1 MAFVFDPS
9 EQGLRKVMRDY
20 QELALRYLWD
30 EKRDGATSKMVWD
43 HVNDNLGGRT
53 ISRAS
58 VIFFLDR
65 IVEEGVLGYRD
76 ESGKGGYHRVY
87 TPRMSELEYRK
98 YLVRTIVESMKRDFP
113 GETEEVLREFIG

>member
-20 QELALRYLWD
+20 QEFALRYLWG
-30 EKRDGATSKMVWD
+30 EKRDGATSKTVWD
-43 HVNDNLGGRT
+43 RVNDNLGDRT

-65 IVEEGVLGYRD
+65 MVDEGVLGYSD
-76 ESGKGGYHRVY
+76 ETGKGGHHRVY

-98 YLVRTIVESMKRDFP
+98 HLVRTIFESLKRDFP
-113 GETEEVLREFIG
+113 RETEEVLREYIG

>member
-9 EQGLRKVMRDY
+9 EQGLRKVMWDY

-43 HVNDNLGGRT
+43 RVNDNLGGRT

-65 IVEEGVLGYRD
+65 MVEEGVLGYRD
-76 ESGKGGYHRVY
+76 ESGKAVTTGSTRRG
-87 TPRMSELEYRK
+87 
-98 YLVRTIVESMKRDFP
+98 
-113 GETEEVLREFIG
+113 